1 MSHHGLKISQNFPG
15 NNFAGRIIEKYLSKK
30 AKDHFPSYLGNGDSL
45 LFHNFMDCSSIRIH
59 HLVKFINTT
68 NSLVCQH

>member
-1 MSHHGLKISQNFPG
+1 MSHHGLLHHKISPE
-15 NNFAGRIIEKYLSKK
+15 IILLAELLKNTSQKK
-30 AKDHFPSYLGNGDSL
+30 AKDHCPSYLGNGDSL